1 MDPTVD
7 SDRSLVA
14 RSPLGR
20 KGTAAI
26 IAVPTVFLTYFFLYP
41 VVVITVRGL
50 TPAGVFDPSIFL
62 DVFTDATL
70 QGVAAFTVWQ
80 AVLSTL
86 LTLMAGLPA
95 AWVFARFDFP
105 GKAAMRA
112 ATLVPF
118 VLPTLVVGTAFLV
131 LIGPRGVTGVDL
143 TGTLAIILIAH
154 VFYNYA
160 IVVRGV
166 GAYWER
172 IDPSIEDA
180 ARSLGASRVRAFL
193 TVTLPLLRPA
203 IASTSAL
210 VFLFSFTSF
219 GVVLLLGGFT
229 HSTIEVE
236 IWRQTTAYLRLDVAS
251 TLAILQL
258 IGVGAILILYGRYQR
273 RTTVQFAHRAAL
285 PPRPITASDRLAVW
299 GVLGVSGVLVGTPLL
314 ILIARSLV
322 GPDGSIGFVNY
333 INLVDLPGRSAA
345 FVAPSEAIANS
356 LGFALVAMLIAVVIG
371 VLASAGLSYSRR
383 SVARTFDVFVM
394 LPLGT
399 SAVTIGFGFLV
410 ALGRPVDLRT
420 SLILIPIAHA
430 LVAIPFV
437 VRTTSPSMGAVQHHL
452 REAAATLGAKPAMAW
467 WTIDLRLVSR
477 SILVAAAFAFAISM
491 GEFGATSFIT
501 RPDTPTIP
509 IAIFRLLGRP
519 GSVPFGAAVSMSVVL
534 MFITGIAV
542 FIIDSLRT
550 PKAGEL

>member
-1 MDPTVD
+1 MIAIPI
-7 SDRSLVA
+7 LF
-14 RSPLGR
+14 LG
-20 KGTAAI
+20 
-26 IAVPTVFLTYFFLYP
+26 YFFLYP
-41 VVVITVRGL
+41 VIAITVRGL
-50 TPAGVFDPSIFL
+50 TPDGVFSPRVFSDVVLDP
-62 DVFTDATL
+62 TL
-70 QGVAAFTVWQ
+70 RGVAMFTLWQ
-80 AVLSTL
+80 AVLSTI
-86 LTLMAGLPA
+86 LTLIAGLPT

-105 GKAAMRA
+105 GKTLMRA

-143 TGTLAIILIAH
+143 TGTLWIILLAH
-154 VFYNYA
+154 VFYNFA

-172 IDPSIEDA
+172 IDPALEDA
-180 ARSLGASRVRAFL
+180 ARTLGASRLHTFR

-203 IASTSAL
+203 LASTSAL

-219 GVVLLLGGFT
+219 GVVLLLGDIN

-236 IWRQTTAYLRLDVAS
+236 IWRQTTAYLRLDIAS
-251 TLAILQL
+251 TLAVLQL
-258 IGVGAILILYGRYQR
+258 IGVGVILTMYGRYQQ
-273 RTTVQFAHRAAL
+273 RTTIQFTHRIIR
-285 PPRPITASDRLAVW
+285 PPRPVSLSDRIAV
-299 GVLGVSGVLVGTPLL
+299 GSVLTISVLFLGLPMAVLVG
-314 ILIARSLV
+314 RSLANPS
-322 GPDGSIGFVNY
+322 GGIGIDNY
-333 INLVDLPGRSAA
+333 RNLFGLPGRSAA
-345 FVAPSEAIANS
+345 FTPPSEAILNS
-356 LGFALVAMLIAVVIG
+356 LGFAIIAVLIAVSVG
-371 VLASAGLSYSRR
+371 LLASAALSYSRR
-383 SVARTFDVFVM
+383 RVARTFDLFVM

-410 ALGRPVDLRT
+410 ALGRPIDLRT

-437 VRTTSPSMGAVQHHL
+437 VRTTSPSMGSVQHHL
-452 REAAATLGAKPAMAW
+452 REAASTLGATPSKAW

-477 SILVAAAFAFAISM
+477 SILVGAAFAFAISM

-501 RPDTPTIP
+501 RPDSPTMP

-519 GSVPFGAAVSMSVVL
+519 GSTPFGAALAMSALL

-542 FIIDSLRT
+542 FAIDSFRT
-550 PKAGEL
+550 SRAGDL

>member
-1 MDPTVD
+1 MDRD
-7 SDRSLVA
+7 SSLIA
-14 RSPLGR
+14 RSPFGR
-20 KGTAAI
+20 LGTAVLV
-26 IAVPTVFLTYFFLYP
+26 AVPVLFLGYFFLYP
-41 VVVITVRGL
+41 VVAITVRGL
-50 TPAGVFDPSIFL
+50 TPGGTFNPDVIFE
-62 DVFTDATL
+62 VVSSSSL
-70 QGVAAFTVWQ
+70 QGVATFTLYQ

-86 LTLMAGLPA
+86 LTLIAGLPA

-105 GKAAMRA
+105 GRTLLRA

-118 VLPTLVVGTAFLV
+118 VLPTLVVGTAFLA
-131 LIGPRGVTGVDL
+131 LIGPRGISGIDL
-143 TGTLAIILIAH
+143 TGTLWIILIAH

-166 GAYWER
+166 GTYWER
-172 IDPSIEDA
+172 IDPALEDA
-180 ARSLGASRVRAFL
+180 ARSLGASRWQTFR

-219 GVVLLLGGFT
+219 GVVLLLGDIN

-258 IGVGAILILYGRYQR
+258 IGVGLILAMYGRYQQ
-273 RTTVQFAHRAAL
+273 RTSIQFAHNVIR
-285 PPRPITASDRLAVW
+285 PPRPTTRSDRTVVGLVLGATALLLGLPLAV
-299 GVLGVSGVLVGTPLL
+299 
-314 ILIARSLV
+314 LIARSFANPT
-322 GPDGSIGFVNY
+322 GGIGFENY
-333 INLVDLPGRSAA
+333 ANLISLPDRSAA
-345 FVAPSEAIANS
+345 FIEPSEAILNS
-356 LGFALVAMLIAVVIG
+356 LGFALVATGIALLIG
-371 VLASAGLSYSRR
+371 VFASAALSYSRR
-383 SVARTFDVFVM
+383 RLARGFDLFVM

-410 ALGRPVDLRT
+410 ALGWPIDLRT

-437 VRTTSPSMGAVQHHL
+437 VRTTSPSMGSVQHHL
-452 REAAATLGAKPAMAW
+452 REAAATLGARPSIAW

-477 SILVAAAFAFAISM
+477 SIFVGAAFAFAISM

-501 RPDTPTIP
+501 RPDSPTIP

-519 GSVPFGAAVSMSVVL
+519 GTTPFGAAVAMSVLL
-534 MFITGIAV
+534 MLITGAAV
-542 FIIDSLRT
+542 FLIDSLRT
-550 PKAGEL
+550 PQSGEL

>member
-1 MDPTVD
+1 MD
-7 SDRSLVA
+7 SNRSLVA
-14 RSPLGR
+14 STPLGR
-20 KGTAAI
+20 YSTAAI
-26 IAVPTVFLTYFFLYP
+26 VAVPTVFLGYFFLYP
-41 VVVITVRGL
+41 VVAITVRGL
-50 TPAGVFDPSIFL
+50 TPDGVFDPRVFVDVL
-62 DVFTDATL
+62 TDPTLRGVAVFTLT
-70 QGVAAFTVWQ
+70 Q
-80 AVLSTL
+80 AVLSTVL
-86 LTLMAGLPA
+86 VVLAALPA

-105 GKAAMRA
+105 GKSAMRA

-131 LIGPRGVTGVDL
+131 LIGPRGIMGVDL
-143 TGTLAIILIAH
+143 TGTLVIILIAH

-180 ARSLGASRVRAFL
+180 ARSLGASRMRAFL

-219 GVVLLLGGFT
+219 GVVLLLGGFGR
-229 HSTIEVE
+229 STIEVE

-258 IGVGAILILYGRYQR
+258 IGVGVILMLYGRYQQ
-273 RTTVQFAHRAAL
+273 RTTIQFTHRAL
-285 PPRPITASDRLAVW
+285 RPPPPTTTSERVTVWGILAVS
-299 GVLGVSGVLVGTPLL
+299 GTLLGLPLAILVG
-314 ILIARSLV
+314 RSLV
-322 GPDGSIGFVNY
+322 GPDGGIGFANY
-333 INLVDLPGRSAA
+333 ANLINLPGRSGA
-345 FVAPSEAIANS
+345 FIEPSEAIANS
-356 LGFALVAMLIAVVIG
+356 LGFALVATLIALIIG
-371 VLASAGLSYSRR
+371 VMASIGLAYSRKR
-383 SVARTFDVFVM
+383 VARTLDVVVM

-399 SAVTIGFGFLV
+399 SAVTIGFGFLI
-410 ALGRPVDLRT
+410 ALGQPVDIRT
-420 SLILIPIAHA
+420 SVILIPIAHA

-437 VRTTSPSMGAVQHHL
+437 VRTTTPSMGAVQHHL
-452 REAAATLGAKPAMAW
+452 REAAATLGASPSMTW
-467 WTIDLRLVSR
+467 WTIDLRLVAR
-477 SILVAAAFAFAISM
+477 SILVGGAFAFAISM

-501 RPDTPTIP
+501 RPDSPTIP
-509 IAIFRLLGRP
+509 IAIFDLLGKP
-519 GSVPFGAAVSMSVVL
+519 GAVPFGAAVSMSVVL

-542 FIIDSLRT
+542 FIIDTLRT

>member
-1 MDPTVD
+1 MDQGMD
-7 SDRSLVA
+7 HNRSLIA
-14 RSPLGR
+14 RSPFGR
-20 KGTAAI
+20 FGTATLVAI
-26 IAVPTVFLTYFFLYP
+26 PTLFLAYFFLYP
-41 VVVITVRGL
+41 VIVITVRGL
-50 TPAGVFDPSIFL
+50 TPQGVFNPAVLWDVLSDP
-62 DVFTDATL
+62 TL
-70 QGVAAFTVWQ
+70 QGVAAFTLWQ
-80 AVLSTL
+80 AVLSTI
-86 LTLMAGLPA
+86 LTVLAGLPA

-105 GKAAMRA
+105 GKSAMRA

-118 VLPTLVVGTAFLV
+118 VLPTLVVGTAFLA
-131 LIGPRGVTGVDL
+131 LIGPKGATGIDL
-143 TGTLAIILIAH
+143 TGTLWIILIAH

-172 IDPSIEDA
+172 IDPSLEDA
-180 ARSLGASRVRAFL
+180 ARSLGASRLQTFR

-203 IASTSAL
+203 IDSTRAL

-219 GVVLLLGGFT
+219 GVVLLLGDIN

-236 IWRQTTAYLRLDVAS
+236 IWRQTTAYLRLDIAS

-258 IGVGAILILYGRYQR
+258 IGVGVILIMYSRYQQ
-273 RTTVQFAHRAAL
+273 RTAIQFTHSAIR
-285 PPRPITASDRLAVW
+285 PPRPSSTSDRLAV
-299 GVLGVSGVLVGTPLL
+299 GTVLTATGILLGLPLA
-314 ILIARSLV
+314 ILIGRSFINPGGGIGLENYV
-322 GPDGSIGFVNY
+322 NLFSLPD
-333 INLVDLPGRSAA
+333 RSAA
-345 FVAPSEAIANS
+345 FVEPSEAIVNS
-356 LGFALVAMLIAVVIG
+356 LSFAFVASVIALLIG
-371 VLASAGLSYSRR
+371 VLASAGLSYSRKR
-383 SVARTFDVFVM
+383 AARTFDVFVM

-410 ALGRPVDLRT
+410 ALDWPIDIRT
-420 SLILIPIAHA
+420 SVILIPIAHA

-437 VRTTSPSMGAVQHHL
+437 VRTTSPSIGSVPHRL
-452 REAAATLGAKPAMAW
+452 REVAATLGATPAKAW

-477 SILVAAAFAFAISM
+477 SIAVGAAFAFAISM

-519 GSVPFGAAVSMSVVL
+519 GSTPFGAALALSVML

-542 FIIDSLRT
+542 FAIDSLRT
-550 PKAGEL
+550 PSAGEL